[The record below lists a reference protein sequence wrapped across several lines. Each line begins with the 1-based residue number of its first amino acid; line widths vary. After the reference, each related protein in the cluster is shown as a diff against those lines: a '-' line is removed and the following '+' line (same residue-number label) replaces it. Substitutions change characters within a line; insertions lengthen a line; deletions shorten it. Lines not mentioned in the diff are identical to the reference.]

1 MWTWRNELW
10 LSSQESRHR
19 RWRSRS
25 EGHIDASYIMTT
37 SIHLSAGMRD
47 TLMYLT
53 SRHIDSSY
61 SGSERHF
68 DVSYTTSHQC
78 CMLYWEWEKLRC
90 TSYTTSHRSHNRGP
104 PLSFLPHIVSS
115 YRKNER
121 HLDVSYITP
130 LRFLN
135 TSNMRHTFLYFPWRH
150 IDSFYSENER
160 DLYKSSYREWE
171 KHRCSL
177 RNVMLISRCSQH
189 FLQWESETLHVISM
203 IASHLVGSQ
212 EKWEKFLTSRHN
224 ASYTKYKICFYAGS
238 WVKGCKSLLEIRRK
252 LWN

>member
-1 MWTWRNELW
+1 MYLISHHISVVCYIGNERNFDVRHTPPHTGAIIGDPHYRSCLT
-10 LSSQESRHR
+10 LS
-19 RWRSRS
+19 
-25 EGHIDASYIMTT
+25 
-37 SIHLSAGMRD
+37 HLTGRMRD
-47 TLMYLT
+47 TWMYLT
-53 SRHIDSSY
+53 SRHFDSWILQIWDTLSCIFHDVTSIHFTVRMRGTLTYLTSPHIDSTY
-61 SGSERHF
+61 S
-68 DVSYTTSHQC
+68 
-78 CMLYWEWEKLRC
+78 
-90 TSYTTSHRSHNRGP
+90 
-104 PLSFLPHIVSS
+104 
-115 YRKNER
+115 KNER
-121 HLDVSYITP
+121 HL
-130 LRFLN
+130 
-135 TSNMRHTFLYFPWRH
+135 
-150 IDSFYSENER
+150 
-160 DLYKSSYREWE
+160 YKASYREWE